1 MYTKQYVATFVQGAS
16 GERLELLEAVEYVDV
31 LVLRFGRHVA
41 QLDEVAVADAERED
55 VDGVTAA
62 QAAGDRAGVAAV
74 RVAVGDEEH
83 RLARVRA
90 SRPQHFLRYDT
101 MRYEMLLL
109 STCAR
114 KPTRVGLIYRR
125 TETTTTNCKQKNQK
139 GNTDMLEVTAKVW
152 GIM

>member
-55 VDGVTAA
+55 VDGVAAA
-62 QAAGDRAGVAAV
+62 QAAGNRARVAAV

-101 MRYEMLLL
+101 IRDAVTFNVRSKADTSRLNLP
-109 STCAR
+109 SH
-114 KPTRVGLIYRR
+114 
-125 TETTTTNCKQKNQK
+125 
-139 GNTDMLEVTAKVW
+139 GNDNYKL
-152 GIM
+152 

>member
-41 QLDEVAVADAERED
+41 QLNEVAVADAERED
-55 VDGVTAA
+55 VDGVAEA
-62 QAAGDRAGVAAV
+62 QAAGNRARVAAV

-101 MRYEMLLL
+101 IRDAVTFNVRSKADTSRLNLP
-109 STCAR
+109 SH
-114 KPTRVGLIYRR
+114 
-125 TETTTTNCKQKNQK
+125 
-139 GNTDMLEVTAKVW
+139 GNDNYKL
-152 GIM
+152 

>member
-55 VDGVTAA
+55 VDGVAAA
-62 QAAGDRAGVAAV
+62 QAAGNRARIAAV

-101 MRYEMLLL
+101 IRDAVTFNVRSKADTSRLNLP
-109 STCAR
+109 SH
-114 KPTRVGLIYRR
+114 
-125 TETTTTNCKQKNQK
+125 
-139 GNTDMLEVTAKVW
+139 GNDNYKL
-152 GIM
+152 

>member
-31 LVLRFGRHVA
+31 LVLRFRRHVA

-55 VDGVTAA
+55 VDGVTEA
-62 QAAGDRAGVAAV
+62 QAAGNRARIAAV

-101 MRYEMLLL
+101 IRDAVTFNVRSKADTSRLNLP
-109 STCAR
+109 SH
-114 KPTRVGLIYRR
+114 
-125 TETTTTNCKQKNQK
+125 
-139 GNTDMLEVTAKVW
+139 GNDNYKL
-152 GIM
+152 